1 MKTENK
7 IVIFFKKLSDS
18 AVGNWITE
26 KLKLFFNYC
35 INNAYWLFFM
45 FIGLGLLTQ
54 PILVG
59 ATLSL
64 YGLIALLVVI
74 LVLITG
80 LFTGLDDSKN
90 SRIRRSIVF
99 IISSAYAVSMMTI
112 YSYSPGSDEYVF
124 NKKKAITPILY
135 WNPLFKKMYPDITV
149 RPKSITFD
157 VITNQGD
164 FQIPHSCVAYV
175 DAATWEM
182 FAVDEQKLTSFLRND
197 AKERLIASLSE
208 CRLDQVS
215 NMSKTLYYSNGK
227 FVRAKI
233 E

>member
-1 MKTENK
+1 MYYL
-7 IVIFFKKLSDS
+7 FWL
-18 AVGNWITE
+18 AV
-26 KLKLFFNYC
+26 
-35 INNAYWLFFM
+35 
-45 FIGLGLLTQ
+45 
-54 PILVG
+54 
-59 ATLSL
+59 
-64 YGLIALLVVI
+64 
-74 LVLITG
+74 
-80 LFTGLDDSKN
+80 LFTGIDDSKN

-112 YSYSPGSDEYVF
+112 YSYSPGCDEYVF
-124 NKKKAITPILY
+124 NKKKATTPILY
-135 WNPLFKKMYPDITV
+135 WNPLFKNMYPDITV

-164 FQIPHSCVAYV
+164 FQITHSCIAYL

-182 FAVDEQKLTSFLRND
+182 FAVDEQKLTLFLRND
-197 AKERLIASLSE
+197 AKERLIASLNE